1 VREAAMI
8 SSNRRK
14 FLQAGAW
21 TGVAF
26 AQSAPPTGTTVPLE
40 RRVYLVGDGV
50 TLSPGEYAAL
60 LTKIIE
66 ERKITGD
73 TYLEGGAVAQLE
85 QQFAKLLGKERALF
99 LPTGTLA
106 NHLAVRELAG
116 DKRRVIVQQE
126 SHLYCDENDCAQR
139 LSGLNLIPLVPGHA
153 TFKLDDVVQVVD
165 RSSSAPYPA
174 PVGAISIESPVRRT
188 SGQVFDFD
196 EMKKICAYARE
207 KKIGT
212 HLDGAR
218 MFLAS
223 PYSGIS
229 PAQYS
234 EHFDTVYVSLYKY
247 FNAPFGAILAGPA
260 PLLKTIAALRHPF
273 GSQLYHAWE
282 PAAIALHYLDG
293 FTTRYAAAVRN
304 AETLCRLLAAQ
315 GKFQIEPIEQGSNIV
330 RLKLSTGT
338 ADILRERLARA
349 GIVIR
354 SQKDSQVVLLQINE
368 TLNRRTPQEIALE
381 FSRAQA

>member
-1 VREAAMI
+1 MTSA
-8 SSNRRK
+8 SRRG
-14 FLQAGAW
+14 FLQATAFS
-21 TGVAF
+21 GVAF
-26 AQSAPPTGTTVPLE
+26 AQNGAGTTVPAE
-40 RRVYLVGDGV
+40 RRVYLFGDGV
-50 TLSPGEYAAL
+50 NHSPAEYARL
-60 LTKIIE
+60 LTRIID
-66 ERKITGD
+66 ERGIAVD

-116 DKRRVIVQQE
+116 EKRRVIVQQE

-139 LSGLNLIPLVPGHA
+139 LSGLNLIPLAAAHA
-153 TFKLDDVVQVVD
+153 TFKLEEVAQVVE
-165 RSSSAPYPA
+165 RSAGPPYPA
-174 PVGAISIESPVRRT
+174 PVGAVSIESPVRRAF
-188 SGQVFDFD
+188 GEVFDFA

-223 PYSGIS
+223 PYTGIS

-247 FNAPFGAILAGPA
+247 FNAPFGAILAGPSA
-260 PLLKTIAALRHPF
+260 LLNTIGSLRHPF

-293 FTTRYAAAVRN
+293 FSTRYQSAVRSG
-304 AETLCRLLAAQ
+304 ETLCGLLTAQ
-315 GKFQIEPIEQGSNIV
+315 GKCKVERIEHGSNIL
-330 RLKLSTGT
+330 RLKLSTVT
-338 ADILRERLARA
+338 ADILQERLARA
-349 GIVIR
+349 GIMIR
-354 SQKDSQVVLLQINE
+354 GQKNSQQVTLQINE
-368 TLNRRTPQEIALE
+368 TLSRRPAEEIAQE
-381 FSRAQA
+381 FSRALA

>member
-1 VREAAMI
+1 MTPAT
-8 SSNRRK
+8 RRK
-14 FLQAGAW
+14 FLQTTAW
-21 TGVAF
+21 SGVAM
-26 AQSAPPTGTTVPLE
+26 AQSGPTTTTTVPPE

-50 TLSPGEYAAL
+50 TLSPPEYARL
-60 LTKIIE
+60 LTKIVD
-66 ERKITGD
+66 ERAVKAD
-73 TYLEGGAVAQLE
+73 TYLEGGAVEQLE

-106 NHLAVRELAG
+106 NQLAVRELAG
-116 DKRRVIVQQE
+116 DKRRVIAQQE
-126 SHLYCDENDCAQR
+126 SHLYCDENDGAQL
-139 LSGLNLIPLVPGHA
+139 LSGLNLIPLASGRA
-153 TFKLDDVVQVVD
+153 TFTLEEVAHAVD
-165 RSSSAPYPA
+165 RSAGPPYPA

-188 SGQVFDFD
+188 SGEVFDFE

-223 PYSGIS
+223 AYTGIT

-260 PLLKTIAALRHPF
+260 GMLKTIGALRHPF
-273 GSQLYHAWE
+273 GSQVYHAWE

-293 FTTRYAAAVRN
+293 FVGRYEAAVRN
-304 AETLCRLLAAQ
+304 GETLCRLLAGQ
-315 GKFQIEPIEQGSNIV
+315 GRFKIERIEHGSNIL

-338 ADILRERLARA
+338 ADILQERLARA

-354 SQKDSQVVLLQINE
+354 GQKNSQQVALQINE
-368 TLNRRTPQEIALE
+368 TLNRRPPEEIAQE
-381 FSRAQA
+381 FERALA

>member
-1 VREAAMI
+1 MTPAT
-8 SSNRRK
+8 RRK
-14 FLQAGAW
+14 FLQTTAW
-21 TGVAF
+21 SGVAM
-26 AQSAPPTGTTVPLE
+26 AQSGPTTTTVPPE

-50 TLSPGEYAAL
+50 TLSPPEYARL
-60 LTKIIE
+60 LTKIVD
-66 ERKITGD
+66 ERGVKAD
-73 TYLEGGAVAQLE
+73 SYLEGGAVEQLE

-106 NHLAVRELAG
+106 NQLAVRELAG
-116 DKRRVIVQQE
+116 DKRRVIAQQE
-126 SHLYCDENDCAQR
+126 SHLYCDENDGAQL
-139 LSGLNLIPLVPGHA
+139 LSGLNLIPLASGRA
-153 TFKLDDVVQVVD
+153 TFTLEEVAHAVD
-165 RSSSAPYPA
+165 RSAGPPYPA

-188 SGQVFDFD
+188 SGEVFDFE

-223 PYSGIS
+223 AYTGIT

-260 PLLKTIAALRHPF
+260 GMLKTIGALRHPF
-273 GSQLYHAWE
+273 GSQVYHAWE

-293 FTTRYAAAVRN
+293 FTGRYEAAVRN
-304 AETLCRLLAAQ
+304 GETLCRLLAGQ
-315 GKFQIEPIEQGSNIV
+315 GRFKIERIERGSNIL
-330 RLKLSTGT
+330 RLKLSNGT
-338 ADILRERLARA
+338 ADILQERLARA

-354 SQKDSQVVLLQINE
+354 GQKNSQQVALQINE
-368 TLNRRTPQEIALE
+368 TLNRRPPEEIAQE
-381 FSRAQA
+381 FERALA

>member
-1 VREAAMI
+1 MTSA
-8 SSNRRK
+8 NRRR
-14 FLQAGAW
+14 FLQATAFS
-21 TGVAF
+21 GVAL
-26 AQSAPPTGTTVPLE
+26 AQNGAVNTVPPE
-40 RRVYLVGDGV
+40 RRVYLFGDGV
-50 TLSPGEYAAL
+50 NHSPAEYARL
-60 LTKIIE
+60 LTKIID
-66 ERKITGD
+66 ERGIEAD
-73 TYLEGGAVAQLE
+73 TYLEGGAVEQLE
-85 QQFAKLLGKERALF
+85 QQFAKLLAKERALF

-116 DKRRVIVQQE
+116 EKHRVIVQHE

-139 LSGLNLIPLVPGHA
+139 LSGLNLLPLAAGHA
-153 TFKLDDVVQVVD
+153 TFKLEEVAQLVE
-165 RSSSAPYPA
+165 RSAGPPYPA
-174 PVGAISIESPVRRT
+174 PVGAISVESPVRRA
-188 SGQVFDFD
+188 SGEVFDFD
-196 EMKKICAYARE
+196 ELKKICAYARE

-260 PLLKTIAALRHPF
+260 ALLKTIGGLRHPF

-293 FTTRYAAAVRN
+293 FTARYRAAVQN
-304 AETLCRLLAAQ
+304 GETLCAMLTAQ
-315 GKFQIEPIEQGSNIV
+315 EKCKVERIDHGSNIV
-330 RLKLSTGT
+330 RLKLSTVT
-338 ADILRERLARA
+338 ADILQERLARV
-349 GIVIR
+349 GVMVR
-354 SQKDSQVVLLQINE
+354 GQKNSQQVTLQINE
-368 TLNRRTPQEIALE
+368 TLSRRPAEEIAQE
-381 FSRAQA
+381 FSRALA